1 MSSDSAIIWLTGM
14 SGSGKSTL
22 ANLLMRRIEKNGRK
36 VLIIDG
42 DSVRDGDD
50 QKLGFGIGDVRI
62 NNTRIASICSNQRNE
77 FDVVIVPV
85 ISPYEEVRIE
95 IRTILEPNFHL
106 VYLQADIESLKH
118 RDTKGLYSA
127 ADRGDI
133 NDLIGYSEINPY
145 DEPNSPELVIST
157 ANKVSLEESFSTL
170 FDYVNKAIFNR
181 QLSNI
186 VYG

>member
-1 MSSDSAIIWLTGM
+1 M
-14 SGSGKSTL
+14 
-22 ANLLMRRIEKNGRK
+22 
-36 VLIIDG
+36 
-42 DSVRDGDD
+42 
-50 QKLGFGIGDVRI
+50 
-62 NNTRIASICSNQRNE
+62 
-77 FDVVIVPV
+77 PV